1 MKDRLRGS
9 VGRPTHV
16 RRTDDLQAARFHEEL
31 ARGNSLDSARDF
43 AFPSGVLSCAKLG
56 SQKIMNTKRWVLE
69 IIRPLAIALAIFG
82 AAGAMGGAQVPNPCA
97 TAWNGFDPGYNSV
110 DAWLSAWDTGAY
122 DRNHIL
128 LGTVD
133 GFAPNRL
140 KMTVFQGDSLTV
152 DLKEGTVI
160 RPTGSTPTAGQRVAV
175 FGYWSK
181 GTFIANRIILHG

>member
-1 MKDRLRGS
+1 MVVAG
-9 VGRPTHV
+9 
-16 RRTDDLQAARFHEEL
+16 EL
-31 ARGNSLDSARDF
+31 GFLIVILF
-43 AFPSGVLSCAKLG
+43 AFTVALLAKVTSHARPSGVLSCAKLG
-56 SQKIMNTKRWVLE
+56 NQRIMNTQRWVLE

-175 FGYWSK
+175 FGYWSN